1 MKNKTILAIIM
12 VAIML
17 VGCGV
22 DERTSSK
29 AVEKKEEIAQVD
41 EVESVLEEVSGKE
54 DAGTSE
60 ERTEDVVEENATETV
75 PAEQV
80 QPEEVQKTETKKV
93 EQRQTQTKSET
104 PTVTT
109 PVVNAPVVA
118 TPEPEVKVENC
129 EHWYQPVETEEYDRI
144 EPHYIFGCNGC
155 GFPLFTIDPETHDA
169 VNIED
174 LYFHRECYSEKLGM
188 MCPKPSAWHS
198 EVYYQGW
205 CYCCHSEIQLRAC
218 TYFYVMAE
226 TCIQNAGDLGGYE
239 KVEEGHAYIK
249 SCDCGQNIL
258 MTDGETRMGLMVKK
272 EVCSYCGDIKTYP
285 EK

>member
-1 MKNKTILAIIM
+1 MRIKRILAIVM
-12 VAIML
+12 MAIML
-17 VGCGV
+17 VGCGKV
-22 DERTSSK
+22 DEKITAK
-29 AVEKKEEIAQVD
+29 APEKKEETIVET
-41 EVESVLEEVSGKE
+41 EVESIAEKVSYKE
-54 DAGTSE
+54 DAGTIE
-60 ERTEDVVEENATETV
+60 GLATEVVEETTAETV
-75 PAEQV
+75 PAEQT
-80 QPEEVQKTETKKV
+80 QQEEVQKTKNKKTEQKKV
-93 EQRQTQTKSET
+93 QTET
-104 PTVTT
+104 PAVTT
-109 PVVNAPVVA
+109 PVVSETVVA
-118 TPEPEVKVENC
+118 TPEPEVKVEEC
-129 EHWYQPVETEEYDRI
+129 THWYQPVETEEYDRI

-174 LYFHRECYSEKLGM
+174 LYFHRECYSEKLGT
-188 MCPKPSAWHS
+188 MCPKPCGWHS

-249 SCDCGQNIL
+249 SCDCGKNLIVS
-258 MTDGETRMGLMVKK
+258 GENGKGLLLKK
-272 EVCSYCGDIKTYP
+272 EVCTYCGDTKTYP

>member
-1 MKNKTILAIIM
+1 MKNKAILAIIM

-17 VGCGV
+17 AGCGKV
-22 DERTSSK
+22 DEEITSK
-29 AVEKKEEIAQVD
+29 APVKKEETIVETEAEGIAEKASQGED
-41 EVESVLEEVSGKE
+41 E
-54 DAGTSE
+54 GTSE
-60 ERTEDVVEENATETV
+60 DDTEVAVEETTVETV
-75 PAEQV
+75 PTEQT
-80 QPEEVQKTETKKV
+80 QSEETKKT
-93 EQRQTQTKSET
+93 EQKKAQTKTEM
-104 PTVTT
+104 PAVTT
-109 PVVNAPVVA
+109 PVVNETSVA
-118 TPEPEVKVENC
+118 TPEVKEC
-129 EHWYQPVETEEYDRI
+129 EHLYEPVETEEYDRI

-188 MCPKPSAWHS
+188 MCPKPCGWHS

-249 SCDCGQNIL
+249 SCDCGKNLIVS
-258 MTDGETRMGLMVKK
+258 GENGKGLLLKK
-272 EVCSYCGDIKTYP
+272 EVCKYCGDVKTYP